1 MKSIKRVMKGSMRGA
16 LATVVAVI
24 ALSGSAA
31 VSLSGFSAAVANTS
45 NTFSSGTMQ
54 LQETQG
60 AINCY
65 STGTGAGGTVTASN
79 TGTCATINMLVG
91 TLDQVPGGTPLTTTI
106 TMKNNGTSPASVES
120 LVFGACSAAGA
131 SDNNAYVGS
140 DTAGFCGKVDFS
152 IGYGT
157 KCLYPANAAAAC
169 PATPTSSGTLAGAAT
184 LGTINQASAP
194 PMVVLAAGATQA
206 YTITVMLDGTTTNID
221 QGLTASQT
229 MTWNQA

>member
-16 LATVVAVI
+16 LATAVAVI

-54 LQETQG
+54 LQETLG
-60 AINCY
+60 ATNCY

-91 TLDQVPGGTPLTTTI
+91 NLDQVPGGTPLTTTI
-106 TMKNNGTSPASVES
+106 TMKNNGNSPATVES
-120 LVFGACSAAGA
+120 LVFGACTAAGA

-157 KCLYPANAAAAC
+157 KCLFPANAAAAC
-169 PATPTSSGTLAGAAT
+169 PATPTSAGTLAGAAT
-184 LGTINQASAP
+184 LGTINQASTP
-194 PMVVLAAGATQA
+194 PMVVLAAGASQA
-206 YTITVMLDGTTTNID
+206 YTITVMLDGTATNID